1 MKLQVNT
8 PNISNLQLTIQNV
21 LLMIV
26 SENYL
31 LVHTPKSTEY
41 KISWNILTAKLA
53 AAESHQLNF
62 FMFNVEKILVIL
74 NDNEMHKN
82 CAIFSLCIMYRLAR
96 DIMSPSTVLP
106 DCSSPVGG
114 ADELLNYELVNIT
127 AVVSLWRLSPSR
139 HWFTEE

>member
-8 PNISNLQLTIQNV
+8 PNISTLQLTIQNV

-74 NDNEMHKN
+74 NDNVMHTN